1 MMAVIEQRAGAVE
14 RYLRTAP
21 PAPCVPWRDASFAV
35 LGLEVTGPD
44 PEYDEIGSVAWV
56 PVERGRAIIG
66 AASETT
72 VRPGRSEESL
82 DPILDALTG
91 RVLVAHAAP
100 VHVGFL
106 SAALNRLG
114 VCLRGPAL
122 DTAMLAAW
130 LSGRAAGEADRP
142 QVALDTAPG
151 LSTAAARMGLPVHR
165 PHQACGEALTAAQ
178 LFMAVAS
185 HLDQVHPQSVG
196 SLARLCSKNG
206 DCNRRASR

>member
-1 MMAVIEQRAGAVE
+1 MMAVIEQRAGAAE
-14 RYLRTAP
+14 RYLRTAS
-21 PAPCVPWRDASFAV
+21 PAPYVPWRDASFAV
-35 LGLEVTGPD
+35 LGLEVTGPN

-66 AASETT
+66 EASETT
-72 VRPGRSEESL
+72 VRPGRLEESL

-106 SAALNRLG
+106 SAALNCLG

-122 DTAMLAAW
+122 DTAMLAAR
-130 LSGRAAGEADRP
+130 LPGRAAADADRP
-142 QVALDTAPG
+142 QAVDTAPG
-151 LSTAAARMGLPVHR
+151 LSTAAAGMGLPVHR
-165 PHQACGEALTAAQ
+165 PHQASGEALTAAQ
-178 LFMAVAS
+178 LFMALAS

-206 DCNRRASR
+206 DCNRAASR